1 MTLNWKSNESG
12 SLTLDLSLAAD
23 DVIEGA
29 LAGHQGEQAGRRHE
43 QEEHGAHDG
52 QFCNWEIQKS
62 YSFKSSKIETDA
74 RSKTDNAV
82 HNAVSLDIG
91 GSETKVA

>member
-12 SLTLDLSLAAD
+12 SLTLDLSLTAD

-62 YSFKSSKIETDA
+62 HSF
-74 RSKTDNAV
+74 
-82 HNAVSLDIG
+82 HAVSLLNLRQMLEVKLKMQRLTLLVLI
-91 GSETKVA
+91 